1 MTWREFAR
9 RLFIAFLLCVCTPLS
24 VLAVSLEELDP
35 GREWRLKELHLEGNA
50 VFSQGELRGVLLT
63 TARPSYLVWK
73 EFPLFDPVTFAT
85 DLQRLEHFYETR
97 GYYQRA
103 VTHTLDVD
111 EPNALVTINIVV
123 EEHTPVTV
131 TEVTVTTS
139 GDAPSGPP
147 VELPLQ
153 LPLRAGDIFTETAYQ
168 EGEQILR
175 DAWLKNGHAHVK
187 ARRKAVV
194 DLANDHVKVEYT
206 VEPGPPTVFGSTRV
220 EGTTAVDPQL
230 VLRELSYEAGERF
243 SLQKI
248 ADSEQKVRDLS
259 LFRVVHVAPEP
270 GDDKPLVVPMVVHV
284 EETPRRAVKLGLK
297 YSTRDE
303 FGAQVE
309 WRDWNWCGDGRQL
322 SLLLQLAS
330 VNRRLGVSFLQPH
343 FLSPQTR
350 ALLNLRQEQS
360 DEETFLLNATRF
372 QSRLEHRFSPTL
384 SGFLGYR
391 AEFAKL
397 NHIAPATMRALGEI
411 IREGVVSG
419 PSLGIT
425 WNTTE
430 DPFNPQDGTVL
441 SVLADQA
448 GGIWG
453 GDFHFYK
460 ITAEAKKYRSI
471 GWQTIFATRLKIG
484 WVEAF
489 GNQTHIPLFERFYAG
504 GERSVRGYGRRRL
517 GPLSDANDPLGGLSL
532 LEGSIELRRPLW
544 RQLGGALFL
553 DFGQVSRKTR
563 DFVLD
568 DLQFASGVGV
578 WYPTAVGPLRL
589 DIGFPFQAPRGDQA
603 WQLHFSI
610 GQFF

>member
-1 MTWREFAR
+1 MTWRQLTQ
-9 RLFIAFLLCVCTPLS
+9 RLLIALILCVWNPLS

-50 VFSQGELRGVLLT
+50 VFSQGELLGAMLT

-73 EFPLFDPVTFAT
+73 ELPLFDPVTFAT
-85 DLQRLEHFYETR
+85 DLQRLTHFYETR
-97 GYYQRA
+97 GYYKRT
-103 VTHTLDVD
+103 VNYILDVD
-111 EPNALVTINIVV
+111 EPNALVAIHIVV
-123 EEHTPVTV
+123 EEHVPVTV
-131 TEVTVTTS
+131 TDVTVTTS

-147 VELPLQ
+147 SELPLQ

-168 EGEQILR
+168 EGEQVLR
-175 DAWLKNGHAHVK
+175 EAWLKNGHAHVEI
-187 ARRKAVV
+187 RRKAVV
-194 DLANDHVKVEYT
+194 DLANDHAKVEYT
-206 VEPGPPTVFGSTRV
+206 VDPGPRTVFGPTRV
-220 EGTTAVDPQL
+220 AGTSAVDPQL

-248 ADSEQKVRDLS
+248 ADSEQKVRNLA
-259 LFRVVHVAPEP
+259 LFRVAHIAPEP
-270 GDDKPLVVPMVVHV
+270 GDDKPVVVPMVVRV
-284 EETPRRAVKLGLK
+284 EETPHRAVKLGLK

-309 WRDWNWCGDGRQL
+309 WHDWNWFGDGRQL

-343 FLSPQTR
+343 FLSPHTR

-372 QSRLEHRFSPTL
+372 QSRLEHHFSSTL

-411 IREGVVSG
+411 TREGVVSG
-419 PSLGIT
+419 PSLGVT

-448 GGIWG
+448 GDIWG
-453 GDFHFYK
+453 GDYHFYK
-460 ITAEAKKYRSI
+460 ITAEAKKYRGI
-471 GWQTIFATRLKIG
+471 GWRTIFAARLKIG
-484 WVEAF
+484 LVEAL
-489 GNQTHIPLFERFYAG
+489 GNQSNIPLFERLYAG

-553 DFGQVSRKTR
+553 DFGQVSLKTR
-563 DFVLD
+563 DFVMD
-568 DLQFASGVGV
+568 DLQFAAGVGV

-589 DIGFPFQAPRGDQA
+589 DIGFPFNPPSGDQV